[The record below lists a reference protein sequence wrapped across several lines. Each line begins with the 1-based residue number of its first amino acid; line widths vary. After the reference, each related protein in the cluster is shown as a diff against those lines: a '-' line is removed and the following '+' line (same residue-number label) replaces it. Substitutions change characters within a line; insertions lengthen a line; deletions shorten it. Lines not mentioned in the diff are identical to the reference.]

1 MSSLVCTKSENL
13 QTMETRDDI
22 MVFTHM
28 RGAVIPTSV
37 SKGFLRACTLRS
49 VAYSSTYSFKLI
61 SFIMK
66 QLIESLRIKN
76 LFAIFFTLLLL
87 LASCTQRNKFQD
99 SYVIE
104 VDGKKGLIDS
114 LGNVIVE
121 PRFVEITPIMRNG
134 YATVVI
140 DTIMMHRCDTTILSN
155 TYEVIKVKYGYVNG
169 SDKFLFQEPSFSE
182 IKVPAKSNKDH
193 LLLDFCENH
202 SFSNGLAVVENKTFL
217 CGYRNLKGDT
227 IIPCIYSDAK
237 IFSENRAVV
246 QKPFLWDTIK
256 NRVNPDSNKY
266 GFIDNNGKEVSKFN
280 FISLNTLRR
289 NRSIGVIGYTSYN
302 DDGYE
307 IEGALEKNADG
318 SITIDKSKR
327 RKIEGDGSP
336 ELGWSIYLVDENS
349 NIIKQLSM
357 LQSYSNFSDDDIVVA
372 IPNLLGDFF
381 CVGFDFIDKN
391 GNNLKPLAGL
401 SNEQLDS
408 LSQLDLVRAAL
419 PQKNNILD
427 ATRFTNG
434 FAAVKLGDEAWAFV
448 DRHLI
453 VYGKEGE
460 EVFQDA
466 GPFSNGIA
474 AVKKNSQWGYID
486 DKFDFVIPCQYDS
499 CCQAGRN
506 LSKVY
511 QSQDKVKIT
520 SYIDRNNKIVWQ
532 NTEYN
537 QISLNREDN
546 SKPKSDWGKW
556 NIVDYEQE
564 SATSYLWLIILI
576 IIVFIFSITFLVRKN
591 RKKRKALKNTPIP
604 CKQAEDSKGKVIPE
618 SASSQVRPT
627 SGTMKK
633 SNETVKPSVSPNH
646 SKAQL
651 LTETQKNTNL
661 ASSCSSAADK
671 SSQINSC
678 FSKPNNKGQI
688 LSVINDG
695 HQPGI
700 IPEQKIF
707 QTNYPVPNVKQ
718 KEGYYCFVLFPKTGT
733 TVFPYRRRRIEKRG
747 YTETGF
753 ETKLRAGLVEFINY
767 KVLGDVCILPVE
779 DAHPYE
785 PDIAIIEKEHHL
797 GIRIDIEIDE
807 PYTGYEQKA
816 IHFIGCGDEYRDAN
830 LCNLGWIVIRF
841 SEKQVYTE
849 AEKCIGY
856 IKHVLSLIDSSLSCS
871 NFVSPQEDKKWTST
885 EAVIM
890 AAKGY
895 REAYLHHQFNG
906 LEDADNAKLT
916 TSDIKQTKL
925 EKEAAKH
932 VQTVALPQNKIL
944 NIDDSATKYSLDN
957 RIRFEPKEHIY
968 VLDGILQLKAVS
980 DVIAH
985 FFRSFNILEQ
995 SKLYAYKN
1003 GMSQTE
1009 VIEIWDA
1016 KGVESRNVGTFLHEQ
1031 IENYLKGEKAL
1042 FDYSF
1047 EYNGEI
1053 VNYKKAIS
1061 IEKEFGYFLDFM
1073 RDSEVKPFRSEWR
1086 IFDEKNKIA
1095 GTIDLICRNGSLFD
1109 IYDWKRSTK
1118 ASPNETVWQHGIN
1131 GLEHIPDI
1139 SFYKYALQ
1147 QNLYKYILESNY
1159 GIKINKM
1166 YLIVLHYEYERY
1178 VKYEVPRMDKEI
1190 TIILNSLN

>member
-1 MSSLVCTKSENL
+1 
-13 QTMETRDDI
+13 
-22 MVFTHM
+22 
-28 RGAVIPTSV
+28 
-37 SKGFLRACTLRS
+37 
-49 VAYSSTYSFKLI
+49 
-61 SFIMK
+61 MK
-66 QLIESLRIKN
+66 QLIEFLHIKIN
-76 LFAIFFTLLLL
+76 FAIFFTLLLL
-87 LASCTQRNKFQD
+87 LVSCTQKNKYQD

-134 YATVVI
+134 YATVII
-140 DTIMMHRCDTTILSN
+140 DTIMTHRCDSTILSN

-182 IKVPAKSNKDH
+182 IKVPAESNKDY

-246 QKPFLWDTIK
+246 QKPYSWDSIK
-256 NRVNPDSNKY
+256 NRVNPGSNKY
-266 GFIDNNGKEVSKFN
+266 GFIDNNGKEISKFN
-280 FISLNTLRR
+280 FISLETIRR
-289 NRSIGVIGYTSYN
+289 NRSIGIIGYTSYN
-302 DDGYE
+302 DNGYE
-307 IEGALEKNADG
+307 IDGYIEKKADG
-318 SITIDKSKR
+318 SIAIDKSKR
-327 RKIEGDGSP
+327 RKFEGDGSP
-336 ELGWSIYLVDENS
+336 MFGFSTYLIDENG
-349 NIIKQLSM
+349 NILKQLDGNM
-357 LQSYSNFSDDDIVVA
+357 LQSYSNFSDDDIAVA
-372 IPNLLGDFF
+372 IPSLLGDFLG
-381 CVGFDFIDKN
+381 VGFGFIDKN
-391 GNNLKPLAGL
+391 GNELKPLAGL
-401 SNEQLDS
+401 SKVQLDS

-419 PQKNNILD
+419 SQDINILY

-434 FAAVKLGDEAWAFV
+434 FAAVKLGDEAWVFV
-448 DRHLI
+448 DKHLI

-474 AVKKNSQWGYID
+474 AVKKNGQWGYID

-520 SYIDRNNKIVWQ
+520 SYIDRTNKIVWQ

-537 QISLNREDN
+537 QISLNREGN

-576 IIVFIFSITFLVRKN
+576 IIVFIFLLLFIVGKN
-591 RKKRKALKNTPIP
+591 RKKRNALKNSPIP
-604 CKQAEDSKGKVIPE
+604 CKQAEDSKGKAIPE
-618 SASSQVRPT
+618 SASSQVKPT

-633 SNETVKPSVSPNH
+633 SNGTVKPLVSPNY
-646 SKAQL
+646 SRIQQS
-651 LTETQKNTNL
+651 TETQKNTNL
-661 ASSCSSAADK
+661 ASPRSSAADK
-671 SSQINSC
+671 SSQINSR
-678 FSKPNNKGQI
+678 SSEPNNKGQI

-700 IPEQKIF
+700 ILEQKIF

-753 ETKLRAGLVEFINY
+753 ETKLRAGLAEFINY

-807 PYTGYEQKA
+807 PYTGYEQKT

-849 AEKCIGY
+849 TEKCISY
-856 IKHVLSLIDSSLSCS
+856 VKHILSLIDNTLSHT
-871 NFVSPQEDKKWTST
+871 NFISPQADKRWTST

-895 REAYLHHQFNG
+895 REAYLNHQFNKP
-906 LEDADNAKLT
+906 EDADNAKLT

-944 NIDDSATKYSLDN
+944 NIDDSATKYSFDN

-968 VLDGILQLKAVS
+968 VLDGVLQLKAVS

-985 FFRSFNILEQ
+985 FFRFFNILEQ
-995 SKLYAYKN
+995 SKRYAYKN

-1031 IENYLKGEKAL
+1031 IENYLKGGKAL
-1042 FDYSF
+1042 SDYSF
-1047 EYNGEI
+1047 EYNGEF
-1053 VNYKKAIS
+1053 VNYKKTIS

-1073 RDSEVKPFRSEWR
+1073 RDSEVRPFRSEWR

-1095 GTIDLICRNGSLFD
+1095 GTIDLICRNGSQFD

-1166 YLIVLHYEYERY
+1166 YLIVLHHEYERY

-1190 TIILNSLN
+1190 TIILNSLNIAIMADEKNNAGGISGFRKNLNSYVLKS

>member
-1 MSSLVCTKSENL
+1 
-13 QTMETRDDI
+13 
-22 MVFTHM
+22 
-28 RGAVIPTSV
+28 
-37 SKGFLRACTLRS
+37 
-49 VAYSSTYSFKLI
+49 
-61 SFIMK
+61 MK
-66 QLIESLRIKN
+66 QTFESHRIKS

-87 LASCTQRNKFQD
+87 LASCTQRNKYQD
-99 SYVIE
+99 SYIIE

-114 LGNVIVE
+114 IGNVIVE
-121 PRFVEITPIMRNG
+121 PRFVEITPITKNG
-134 YATVVI
+134 YATAII
-140 DTIMMHRCDTTILSN
+140 DTLITNRCDSTILGIN
-155 TYEVIKVKYGYVNG
+155 TYDVIKVKYGYVNG
-169 SDKFLFQEPSFSE
+169 FGKFLFQEPSFSE
-182 IKVPAKSNKDH
+182 IKVPAESPNIDY
-193 LLLDFCENH
+193 LLQDFCVNH

-217 CGYRNLKGDT
+217 YGYRNLEGDT
-227 IIPCIYSDAK
+227 IIPCIYFDAK

-246 QKPFLWDTIK
+246 KKAFSYDTIK
-256 NRVNPDSNKY
+256 HRVNLDSYKC

-307 IEGALEKNADG
+307 IEGELEKNANG

-327 RKIEGDGSP
+327 RKIESDGSP
-336 ELGWSIYLVDENS
+336 ELGCSIYLVDENG
-349 NIIKQLSM
+349 NIIKRLDM
-357 LQSYSNFSDDDIVVA
+357 RQSYSNFSDEGIAVA
-372 IPNLLGDFF
+372 IPNRLGVFWGTGY
-381 CVGFDFIDKN
+381 GFINKN
-391 GNNLKPLAGL
+391 GNYLKPLAEL
-401 SNEQLDS
+401 SKTQLDS
-408 LSQLDLVRAAL
+408 LFQLDLVRGAL
-419 PQKNNILD
+419 PQDINILD

-434 FAAVKLGDEAWAFV
+434 FAAVKLGDEAWVFV
-448 DRHLI
+448 DKHLI

-474 AVKKNSQWGYID
+474 AVKRNGQWGYIN

-564 SATSYLWLIILI
+564 SATSYSWLIILI
-576 IIVFIFSITFLVRKN
+576 VIVFIFLLLFIVGKN
-591 RKKRKALKNTPIP
+591 SKKRKALKNSPIP
-604 CKQAEDSKGKVIPE
+604 CKQAEDSKRKAIPE

-627 SGTMKK
+627 SDTMKK
-633 SNETVKPSVSPNH
+633 SNGTVKPSVSPNY
-646 SKAQL
+646 SRAKQPI
-651 LTETQKNTNL
+651 ETQKNTNL
-661 ASSCSSAADK
+661 ASPRSSAADK
-671 SSQINSC
+671 SSQINSRL
-678 FSKPNNKGQI
+678 SKPNNKSQI
-688 LSVINDG
+688 VSVINDG
-695 HQPGI
+695 YQPGI

-753 ETKLRAGLVEFINY
+753 ETKLRASLAEFINY

-849 AEKCIGY
+849 TEKCIGY
-856 IKHVLSLIDSSLSCS
+856 VKHILSLIDNTLSHT
-871 NFVSPQEDKKWTST
+871 NFISPQADKRWTST

-895 REAYLHHQFNG
+895 REAYLHHQFNRP
-906 LEDADNAKLT
+906 EDTDNAKLT

-968 VLDGILQLKAVS
+968 VLDGVLQLKAVS

-995 SKLYAYKN
+995 SKRYAYKN

-1042 FDYSF
+1042 SDYSF

-1053 VNYKKAIS
+1053 VNYKKTIS

-1073 RDSEVKPFRSEWR
+1073 RDSEVRPFRSEWR

-1095 GTIDLICRNGSLFD
+1095 GTIDLICRNGSQFD

-1166 YLIVLHYEYERY
+1166 YLIVLHHEYERY

-1190 TIILNSLN
+1190 TIILNSLNY

>member
-1 MSSLVCTKSENL
+1 
-13 QTMETRDDI
+13 
-22 MVFTHM
+22 
-28 RGAVIPTSV
+28 
-37 SKGFLRACTLRS
+37 
-49 VAYSSTYSFKLI
+49 
-61 SFIMK
+61 MK
-66 QLIESLRIKN
+66 QTFESHRIKS
-76 LFAIFFTLLLL
+76 LFAICFTLLLL
-87 LASCTQRNKFQD
+87 LASCTQRNKYQD
-99 SYVIE
+99 SYIIE

-114 LGNVIVE
+114 IGNVIVE
-121 PRFVEITPIMRNG
+121 PRFVEITPITKNG
-134 YATVVI
+134 YATAII
-140 DTIMMHRCDTTILSN
+140 DTLITNRCDSTILGIN
-155 TYEVIKVKYGYVNG
+155 TYDVIKVKYGYVNG
-169 SDKFLFQEPSFSE
+169 FGKFLFQEPSFSE
-182 IKVPAKSNKDH
+182 IKVPAESPNIDY
-193 LLLDFCENH
+193 LLQDFCVNH

-217 CGYRNLKGDT
+217 YGYRNLEGDT

-246 QKPFLWDTIK
+246 KKAFSYDTIK
-256 NRVNPDSNKY
+256 HRVNLDSYKC
-266 GFIDNNGKEVSKFN
+266 GFIDNKGKEVSKFN

-307 IEGALEKNADG
+307 IEGELEKNANG

-327 RKIEGDGSP
+327 RKIESDGSP
-336 ELGWSIYLVDENS
+336 ELGCSIYLVDENG
-349 NIIKQLSM
+349 NIIKRLDM
-357 LQSYSNFSDDDIVVA
+357 RQSYSNFSDEGIAVA
-372 IPNLLGDFF
+372 IPNRLGVFWGTGY
-381 CVGFDFIDKN
+381 GFINKN
-391 GNNLKPLAGL
+391 GNYLKPLAEL
-401 SNEQLDS
+401 SKTQLDS
-408 LSQLDLVRAAL
+408 LFQLDLVRGAL
-419 PQKNNILD
+419 PQNINILD

-434 FAAVKLGDEAWAFV
+434 FAAVKLGDEAWVFV
-448 DRHLI
+448 DKHLI

-474 AVKKNSQWGYID
+474 AVKRNGQWGYIN

-511 QSQDKVKIT
+511 QSQYKVKIT

-576 IIVFIFSITFLVRKN
+576 IIAFIFFVVFLIRKN
-591 RKKRKALKNTPIP
+591 NKKRRAQKIVSFHI
-604 CKQAEDSKGKVIPE
+604 KQTEDSKGNTTSE
-618 SASSQVRPT
+618 SAYSQAKPT
-627 SGTMKK
+627 SGILRK
-633 SNETVKPSVSPNH
+633 SNKTVKPSVSSNYSCPQQ
-646 SKAQL
+646 A
-651 LTETQKNTNL
+651 TETQKNTN
-661 ASSCSSAADK
+661 SVSPRSSAADK
-671 SSQINSC
+671 ASQINSL
-678 FSKPNNKGQI
+678 SPKPNNKNQVI
-688 LSVINDG
+688 SVINDG
-695 HQPGI
+695 HQHGI
-700 IPEQKIF
+700 IPEQKIL
-707 QTNYPVPNVKQ
+707 QTNYPVPNIKQ
-718 KEGYYCFVLFPKTGT
+718 KEGFYCFALFPKTGT
-733 TVFPYRRRRIEKRG
+733 TIFPYRRRRIEKRG

-753 ETKLRAGLVEFINY
+753 ETRLRAGLDDFMNY

-785 PDIAIIEKEHHL
+785 PDIAIIEKENQL

-849 AEKCIGY
+849 ADKCIGY
-856 IKHVLSLIDSSLSCS
+856 IKYILSIIDSSLSCS
-871 NFVSPQEDKKWTST
+871 NFVSPQADKKWTST

-895 REAYLHHQFNG
+895 RETYLHHQFNK
-906 LEDADNAKLT
+906 LENADNAKLA

-925 EKEAAKH
+925 EKEVAKY

-944 NIDDSATKYSLDN
+944 NIDDSTTKYSLDN
-957 RIRFEPKEHIY
+957 RLRFEPKEHIY

-985 FFRSFNILEQ
+985 FFRPFNILEQ
-995 SKLYAYKN
+995 SERYAYKN

-1009 VIEIWDA
+1009 VIEMWDA
-1016 KGVESRNVGTFLHEQ
+1016 KGVESRDVGTFLHEQ
-1031 IENYLKGEKAL
+1031 IENYLKGKRAL
-1042 FDYSF
+1042 SDYSF

-1053 VNYKKAIS
+1053 VNYKKTIS
-1061 IEKEFGYFLDFM
+1061 IEKEFSYFLDFM
-1073 RDSEVKPFRSEWR
+1073 RDSAIKPFRSEWR

-1095 GTIDLICRNGSLFD
+1095 GTIDLICRNGYLFD

-1118 ASPNETVWQHGIN
+1118 ASPNEAVWQHGIN
-1131 GLEHIPDI
+1131 GLEHVPDI

-1147 QNLYKYILESNY
+1147 QNLYKYILENNY

-1166 YLIVLHYEYERY
+1166 YLIVLHPEYGRY
-1178 VKYEVPRMDKEI
+1178 VKHEVPRMDKEI
-1190 TIILNSLN
+1190 AIILKSL

>member
-1 MSSLVCTKSENL
+1 
-13 QTMETRDDI
+13 
-22 MVFTHM
+22 
-28 RGAVIPTSV
+28 
-37 SKGFLRACTLRS
+37 
-49 VAYSSTYSFKLI
+49 
-61 SFIMK
+61 MK
-66 QLIESLRIKN
+66 QLIETLQRRSL
-76 LFAIFFTLLLL
+76 FTIFFILLLL
-87 LASCTQRNKFQD
+87 LVSCTQKNKYQD

-104 VDGKKGLIDS
+104 VDGNKGLIDS

-134 YATVVI
+134 YATVII
-140 DTIMMHRCDTTILSN
+140 DTIMTHRCDSTILGVN
-155 TYEVIKVKYGYVNG
+155 AYDVIKIKYGYVNG

-182 IKVPAKSNKDH
+182 IKVPAESNIDN
-193 LLLDFCENH
+193 LLLDFCKNH

-227 IIPCIYSDAK
+227 IIPCVYSDAK

-246 QKPFLWDTIK
+246 QRPFSWDTIK
-256 NRVNPDSNKY
+256 HRVTPGSNKY
-266 GFIDNNGKEVSKFN
+266 GFIDNNGKEISKFN

-307 IEGALEKNADG
+307 IEGELEKNEDG
-318 SITIDKSKR
+318 SITIDKSK
-327 RKIEGDGSP
+327 KIKVEGDGSP
-336 ELGWSIYLVDENS
+336 EFGWSIYLVDENG

-357 LQSYSNFSDDDIVVA
+357 AQSYSNFSDDDIAVA
-372 IPNLLGDFF
+372 IPALLGDFF
-381 CVGFDFIDKN
+381 GIGFDFIDKN
-391 GNNLKPLAGL
+391 GNKLKPLAGL
-401 SNEQLDS
+401 SNAQLDS
-408 LSQLDLVRAAL
+408 LSQFDLVRAAL
-419 PQKNNILD
+419 PQDINILD

-434 FAAVKLGDEAWAFV
+434 FAAVKLGDEAWVFV
-448 DRHLI
+448 DKHLI
-453 VYGKEGE
+453 VYGKEDE

-564 SATSYLWLIILI
+564 SATSYSWLIILI
-576 IIVFIFSITFLVRKN
+576 IIVFIFLLLFIVGKN
-591 RKKRKALKNTPIP
+591 SKKRNVLKNSPIP

-618 SASSQVRPT
+618 SASSQVKPT

-633 SNETVKPSVSPNH
+633 SNGTVKPLVSPNY
-646 SKAQL
+646 SRTQQL
-651 LTETQKNTNL
+651 AETQENTNL
-661 ASSCSSAADK
+661 ASPRSSTADK
-671 SSQINSC
+671 FSQINSRL
-678 FSKPNNKGQI
+678 SKPNNKSQI
-688 LSVINDG
+688 VSVINDG
-695 HQPGI
+695 YQPGI

-718 KEGYYCFVLFPKTGT
+718 KEGYYCFILFPKTGT

-753 ETKLRAGLVEFINY
+753 ETKLRAGLAEFINY

-779 DAHPYE
+779 DTHPYE

-849 AEKCIGY
+849 TEKCIGY
-856 IKHVLSLIDSSLSCS
+856 VKHILSLINNTLSHT
-871 NFVSPQEDKKWTST
+871 NFISPQADKRWTST

-895 REAYLHHQFNG
+895 REAYLHHQFNKP
-906 LEDADNAKLT
+906 EDADNARLT

-957 RIRFEPKEHIY
+957 RLRFEPKEHIY
-968 VLDGILQLKAVS
+968 VLDGVLQLKAVS
-980 DVIAH
+980 DVVAH
-985 FFRSFNILEQ
+985 FFRPFNILEQ
-995 SKLYAYKN
+995 SERYAYKN

-1009 VIEIWDA
+1009 VIEMWDA
-1016 KGVESRNVGTFLHEQ
+1016 KGVESRDVGTFLHEQ
-1031 IENYLKGEKAL
+1031 IENYLKGKRML
-1042 FDYSF
+1042 SDYPF
-1047 EYNGEI
+1047 EYNGEV
-1053 VNYKKAIS
+1053 VNYKKTVS
-1061 IEKEFGYFLDFM
+1061 IEKEFSYFLDFM

-1095 GTIDLICRNGSLFD
+1095 GTIDLICRNGSQFD

-1118 ASPNETVWQHGIN
+1118 ASPNATVWQHGTN
-1131 GLEHIPDI
+1131 GLEHVPDI

-1166 YLIVLHYEYERY
+1166 YLIVLHHEYERY

-1190 TIILNSLN
+1190 TIILNSLNY

>member
-1 MSSLVCTKSENL
+1 
-13 QTMETRDDI
+13 
-22 MVFTHM
+22 
-28 RGAVIPTSV
+28 
-37 SKGFLRACTLRS
+37 
-49 VAYSSTYSFKLI
+49 
-61 SFIMK
+61 MK
-66 QLIESLRIKN
+66 QTFESLRIKS

-87 LASCTQRNKFQD
+87 LASCTQRNKYQD
-99 SYVIE
+99 SYIIE

-114 LGNVIVE
+114 IGNVIVE
-121 PRFVEITPIMRNG
+121 PRFVEITPITKNG
-134 YATVVI
+134 YATAII
-140 DTIMMHRCDTTILSN
+140 DTLMANRCDSTILGIN
-155 TYEVIKVKYGYVNG
+155 TYDVIKVKYGYVNG
-169 SDKFLFQEPSFSE
+169 FGKFLFQEPSFSE
-182 IKVPAKSNKDH
+182 IKVPAESPNIDY
-193 LLLDFCENH
+193 LLQDFCVNH

-217 CGYRNLKGDT
+217 YGYRNLEGDT

-237 IFSENRAVV
+237 IFSGNRAVV
-246 QKPFLWDTIK
+246 KKAFSYDTIK
-256 NRVNPDSNKY
+256 HRVNPDSYKC
-266 GFIDNNGKEVSKFN
+266 GFIDNKGKEVSKFN

-307 IEGALEKNADG
+307 IEGELEKNADG

-327 RKIEGDGSP
+327 RKIESDGSP
-336 ELGWSIYLVDENS
+336 ELGWSIYLVDENG
-349 NIIKQLSM
+349 NIIKQLSV
-357 LQSYSNFSDDDIVVA
+357 LHSYSNFSDNDIAVA
-372 IPNLLGDFF
+372 IPALLGDFF
-381 CVGFDFIDKN
+381 GAEFDFIDKN
-391 GNNLKPLAGL
+391 GNNLKPLVGL
-401 SNEQLDS
+401 SKTQLDS
-408 LSQLDLVRAAL
+408 LFQLDLVRAAL
-419 PQKNNILD
+419 PQDINILE

-434 FAAVKLGDEAWAFV
+434 FAAVKLGDEAWVFV
-448 DRHLI
+448 DKHLI
-453 VYGKEGE
+453 VYSKEGE

-474 AVKKNSQWGYID
+474 AVKRNGQWGYIN

-576 IIVFIFSITFLVRKN
+576 IIAFIFLLFFLFRKN
-591 RKKRKALKNTPIP
+591 NKKRRAQKNSLIP
-604 CKQAEDSKGKVIPE
+604 YKQTEDSKGNTTSE
-618 SASSQVRPT
+618 SAYSLAKPT
-627 SGTMKK
+627 SGILRK
-633 SNETVKPSVSPNH
+633 SNETVKPSDSSNYFNLQQ
-646 SKAQL
+646 A
-651 LTETQKNTNL
+651 TETQKNTN
-661 ASSCSSAADK
+661 SVSPRSSAADK
-671 SSQINSC
+671 ASQINSL
-678 FSKPNNKGQI
+678 SPKPNNKNQVI
-688 LSVINDG
+688 SVINDG
-695 HQPGI
+695 HQHGI
-700 IPEQKIF
+700 IPEQKIL
-707 QTNYPVPNVKQ
+707 QTNYPVPNIKQ
-718 KEGYYCFVLFPKTGT
+718 KEGFYCFALFPKTGT
-733 TVFPYRRRRIEKRG
+733 TIFPYRRRRSEKRG

-753 ETKLRAGLVEFINY
+753 ETRLRAGLDDFMNY

-785 PDIAIIEKEHHL
+785 PDIAIIEKENQL

-849 AEKCIGY
+849 ADKCIGY
-856 IKHVLSLIDSSLSCS
+856 IKYILSIIDSSLSCS
-871 NFVSPQEDKKWTST
+871 NFVSPQADKKWTST

-890 AAKGY
+890 AAKRY
-895 REAYLHHQFNG
+895 RETYLHHQFNKP
-906 LEDADNAKLT
+906 EDADNAKLA

-925 EKEAAKH
+925 EKEVAKY

-944 NIDDSATKYSLDN
+944 NIDDSTTKYSLDN
-957 RIRFEPKEHIY
+957 RLRFEPKEHIY

-985 FFRSFNILEQ
+985 FFRPFNILEQ
-995 SKLYAYKN
+995 SERYAYKN

-1009 VIEIWDA
+1009 VIEMWDA
-1016 KGVESRNVGTFLHEQ
+1016 KGVESRDVGTFLHEQ
-1031 IENYLKGEKAL
+1031 IENYLKGKRVL
-1042 FDYSF
+1042 SDYSF

-1053 VNYKKAIS
+1053 INYKETIS
-1061 IEKEFGYFLDFM
+1061 IGKEFSYFLDFM
-1073 RDSEVKPFRSEWR
+1073 RDSAIKPFRSEWR
-1086 IFDEKNKIA
+1086 IFDEKIKIA
-1095 GTIDLICRNGSLFD
+1095 GTIDLICRNGYQFD

-1118 ASPNETVWQHGIN
+1118 ASPNAAVWQHGIN
-1131 GLEHIPDI
+1131 GLEHVPNI

-1147 QNLYKYILESNY
+1147 QNLYKYILENNY
-1159 GIKINKM
+1159 CIKINKM
-1166 YLIVLHYEYERY
+1166 YLIVLHPEYGRY
-1178 VKYEVPRMDKEI
+1178 VKHEVPRMDKEI
-1190 TIILNSLN
+1190 AIMADEKTVSVEY

>member
-1 MSSLVCTKSENL
+1 
-13 QTMETRDDI
+13 
-22 MVFTHM
+22 
-28 RGAVIPTSV
+28 
-37 SKGFLRACTLRS
+37 
-49 VAYSSTYSFKLI
+49 
-61 SFIMK
+61 MK
-66 QLIESLRIKN
+66 QLIETLHRKD
-76 LFAIFFTLLLL
+76 LFVIFFTLLLL
-87 LASCTQRNKFQD
+87 LASCTQRNKYQD

-104 VDGKKGLIDS
+104 VGGKKGLIDS
-114 LGNVIVE
+114 IGNVIVE
-121 PRFVEITPIMRNG
+121 PRFVEITPITKNG
-134 YATVVI
+134 YATAII
-140 DTIMMHRCDTTILSN
+140 DTLITHRCDSTIFGVN
-155 TYEVIKVKYGYVNG
+155 TYDVIKVKYGYING
-169 SDKFLFQEPSFSE
+169 FDKFLFQEPSFSE
-182 IKVPAKSNKDH
+182 IKVPAESNIDN
-193 LLLDFCENH
+193 LLQDFCMNH
-202 SFSNGLAVVENKTFL
+202 SFSDGLAVVENKTFL
-217 CGYRNLKGDT
+217 YGYRNLKGDT
-227 IIPCIYSDAK
+227 IIPCVYSDAK

-246 QKPFLWDTIK
+246 QKPFSLDTIK
-256 NRVNPDSNKY
+256 YRVNSGSNRY
-266 GFIDNNGKEVSKFN
+266 GFIDKNGKEVSKFN
-280 FISLNTLRR
+280 FIYLNTLRR
-289 NRSIGVIGYTSYN
+289 NRSMGIIGYRAN
-302 DDGYE
+302 IDGEYE
-307 IEGALEKNADG
+307 IDGDFEKNVNG
-318 SITIDKSKR
+318 SITINNPKM
-327 RKIEGDGSP
+327 RKIESDGSP
-336 ELGWSIYLVDENS
+336 VIGWSIYLVDENG

-357 LQSYSNFSDDDIVVA
+357 LQSYSNFSDDDIAVA
-372 IPNLLGDFF
+372 IPNHSSEIFGI
-381 CVGFDFIDKN
+381 GYGFIDKN

-401 SNEQLDS
+401 SEAQIDS
-408 LSQLDLVRAAL
+408 LSQLDLVRAVL
-419 PQKNNILD
+419 PQDIKILD
-427 ATRFTNG
+427 VTRFTNG
-434 FAAVKLGDEAWAFV
+434 FAAVKLGDESWVFV
-448 DRHLI
+448 DKHLI

-474 AVKKNSQWGYID
+474 AVKRSGQWGYID
-486 DKFDFVIPCQYDS
+486 DNFDFVISCQYDS

-506 LSKVY
+506 LSKIY
-511 QSQDKVKIT
+511 QSKDDIKIT
-520 SYIDRNNKIVWQ
+520 SYIDRSNKIVWQ

-537 QISLNREDN
+537 QISINREDN

-556 NIVDYEQE
+556 DIVDYEQE

-576 IIVFIFSITFLVRKN
+576 IIVFIFLLLFLYRRN
-591 RKKRKALKNTPIP
+591 SKKRKALKNSPISY
-604 CKQAEDSKGKVIPE
+604 KQIGDSKGKAIPE
-618 SASSQVRPT
+618 SASSQVKPT

-633 SNETVKPSVSPNH
+633 SNGTVKPLVSPNY
-646 SKAQL
+646 SRTQQL
-651 LTETQKNTNL
+651 AETQENTNL
-661 ASSCSSAADK
+661 ASPRSSTADK
-671 SSQINSC
+671 FSQINSRL
-678 FSKPNNKGQI
+678 SNPNNKSQI
-688 LSVINDG
+688 VSVINDG
-695 HQPGI
+695 YQPGI

-753 ETKLRAGLVEFINY
+753 ETKLRASLAEFINY

-849 AEKCIGY
+849 TEKCIGY
-856 IKHVLSLIDSSLSCS
+856 VKHILSLIDNTLSHT
-871 NFVSPQEDKKWTST
+871 NFISPQADKRWTST

-895 REAYLHHQFNG
+895 REAYLHHQFNKP
-906 LEDADNAKLT
+906 EDADNARLT

-957 RIRFEPKEHIY
+957 RLRFEPKEHIY
-968 VLDGILQLKAVS
+968 VLDGVLQLKAVS
-980 DVIAH
+980 DVVAH
-985 FFRSFNILEQ
+985 FFRPFNILEQ
-995 SKLYAYKN
+995 SERYAYKN

-1009 VIEIWDA
+1009 VIEMWDA
-1016 KGVESRNVGTFLHEQ
+1016 KGVESRDVGTFLHEQ
-1031 IENYLKGEKAL
+1031 IENYLKGKRML
-1042 FDYSF
+1042 SDYPF
-1047 EYNGEI
+1047 EYNGEV
-1053 VNYKKAIS
+1053 VNYKKTVS
-1061 IEKEFGYFLDFM
+1061 IEKEFSYFLDFM

-1095 GTIDLICRNGSLFD
+1095 GTIDLICRNGSQFD

-1118 ASPNETVWQHGIN
+1118 TSPNETVWRHGMN

-1147 QNLYKYILESNY
+1147 QNLYKYILENNY
-1159 GIKINKM
+1159 GVNVKKM
-1166 YLIVLHYEYERY
+1166 YLVILHPEYDRY
-1178 VKYEVPRMDKEI
+1178 IKYEVPQMDKEI
-1190 TIILNSLN
+1190 SIILNSL

>member
-1 MSSLVCTKSENL
+1 M
-13 QTMETRDDI
+13 
-22 MVFTHM
+22 
-28 RGAVIPTSV
+28 
-37 SKGFLRACTLRS
+37 
-49 VAYSSTYSFKLI
+49 
-61 SFIMK
+61 
-66 QLIESLRIKN
+66 
-76 LFAIFFTLLLL
+76 
-87 LASCTQRNKFQD
+87 
-99 SYVIE
+99 
-104 VDGKKGLIDS
+104 
-114 LGNVIVE
+114 
-121 PRFVEITPIMRNG
+121 
-134 YATVVI
+134 
-140 DTIMMHRCDTTILSN
+140 
-155 TYEVIKVKYGYVNG
+155 
-169 SDKFLFQEPSFSE
+169 FQEPSFSE
-182 IKVPAKSNKDH
+182 IKVPVWSNKED

-246 QKPFLWDTIK
+246 QKPFSWDTIK
-256 NRVNPDSNKY
+256 NRANPGSNKY

-280 FISLNTLRR
+280 YISLNTLRR

-307 IEGALEKNADG
+307 IEGVLEKNEDG
-318 SITIDKSKR
+318 SITIDKSK
-327 RKIEGDGSP
+327 KIKVEGDGSP
-336 ELGWSIYLVDENS
+336 GFGWSIYLVDENS

-357 LQSYSNFSDDDIVVA
+357 LQSYSNFSDDDIAVA
-372 IPNLLGDFF
+372 IPALLGDFF
-381 CVGFDFIDKN
+381 GIGFDFIDKN

-401 SNEQLDS
+401 SNAQLDS

-419 PQKNNILD
+419 PQDINILD

-434 FAAVKLGDEAWAFV
+434 FAAVKLGDEVWVFV
-448 DRHLI
+448 DKHLI

-474 AVKKNSQWGYID
+474 AVKKNGQWGYID

-546 SKPKSDWGKW
+546 SKLKSDWGKW

-576 IIVFIFSITFLVRKN
+576 IIAFLLLLLFLYRKYSKKDKAPKN
-591 RKKRKALKNTPIP
+591 RPIP
-604 CKQAEDSKGKVIPE
+604 CKQTEDSKGNTI
-618 SASSQVRPT
+618 SGSTSFQARPT
-627 SGTMKK
+627 SDILKK
-633 SNETVKPSVSPNH
+633 NIEAAKSSVSPNF
-646 SKAQL
+646 SRAQQ

-661 ASSCSSAADK
+661 ASSRSSAADK
-671 SSQINSC
+671 SSQINSRL
-678 FSKPNNKGQI
+678 SNPINKDQI
-688 LSVINDG
+688 VSVINNG
-695 HQPGI
+695 LQHGI

-718 KEGYYCFVLFPKTGT
+718 KDGYYCFALFPKTGT
-733 TVFPYRRRRIEKRG
+733 TEFPYRRRRIEKRG
-747 YTETGF
+747 YTEAGF
-753 ETKLRAGLVEFINY
+753 ERKLRAALDDFMNY
-767 KVLGDVCILPVE
+767 RVLGDVCILPVE

-849 AEKCIGY
+849 VDKCIGY
-856 IKHVLSLIDSSLSCS
+856 IKHILSIIDNELPHS
-871 NFVSPQEDKKWTST
+871 NFVLPQADKRWTST

-890 AAKGY
+890 AARGY
-895 REAYLHHQFNG
+895 RESYLHHQFDKS
-906 LEDADNAKLT
+906 EDADIANLT
-916 TSDIKQTKL
+916 TSDIKQTEL
-925 EKEAAKH
+925 EKEAAKQVH
-932 VQTVALPQNKIL
+932 TVALPQKKIL
-944 NIDDSATKYSLDN
+944 NIDNSATEYSLDN
-957 RIRFEPKEHIY
+957 RLGFEPKEHIY
-968 VLDGILQLKAVS
+968 VLDGVIRLKAVS
-980 DVIAH
+980 DIIAH
-985 FFRSFNILEQ
+985 FFRPFNILEQ
-995 SKLYAYKN
+995 SERYAYKY
-1003 GMSQTE
+1003 GMSQPE
-1009 VIEIWDA
+1009 VIEMWDA
-1016 KGVESRNVGTFLHEQ
+1016 KGVESRDVGTFLHEQ
-1031 IENYLKGEKAL
+1031 IENYLKGEKVTL
-1042 FDYSF
+1042 DYRF
-1047 EYNGEI
+1047 EYDGEI
-1053 VNYKKAIS
+1053 VNYKKTVS
-1061 IEKEFGYFLDFM
+1061 IEKEFDYFLDFM
-1073 RDSEVKPFRSEWR
+1073 RDSGVKPFRSEWR

-1095 GTIDLICRNGSLFD
+1095 GTIDMICRNGSQFD

-1118 ASPNETVWQHGIN
+1118 ASPSAAVWQHGTN

-1159 GIKINKM
+1159 GVKINKM
-1166 YLIVLHYEYERY
+1166 HLVVLHSEYGRY
-1178 VKYEVPRMDKEI
+1178 VKYEVPRMDKEVS
-1190 TIILNSLN
+1190 IILNSL

>member
-1 MSSLVCTKSENL
+1 
-13 QTMETRDDI
+13 
-22 MVFTHM
+22 M

-66 QLIESLRIKN
+66 QLIESLCIKN

-134 YATVVI
+134 YATVII
-140 DTIMMHRCDTTILSN
+140 DTIMTHRCDSTILGN
-155 TYEVIKVKYGYVNG
+155 TYYEVIKVKYGYVNG

-182 IKVPAKSNKDH
+182 IKVPAESNIDY

-237 IFSENRAVV
+237 IFAENRAVV
-246 QKPFLWDTIK
+246 QKPFSWDSIK
-256 NRVNPDSNKY
+256 NRVNPGSNKY

-307 IEGALEKNADG
+307 IEGDLEKNADG

-336 ELGWSIYLVDENS
+336 EFGWSIYLVDENS

-357 LQSYSNFSDDDIVVA
+357 LQSYSNFSDDDIAVA
-372 IPNLLGDFF
+372 IPALLGNFLGI
-381 CVGFDFIDKN
+381 GFDFIDKN

-401 SNEQLDS
+401 SNAQLDS

-419 PQKNNILD
+419 PQDINILD

-434 FAAVKLGDEAWAFV
+434 FAAVKLGDEAWVFV
-448 DRHLI
+448 DKHLI

-556 NIVDYEQE
+556 NIVDYKQE
-564 SATSYLWLIILI
+564 SATSYSWLIILI
-576 IIVFIFSITFLVRKN
+576 VIVFIFLLLFIVGKN
-591 RKKRKALKNTPIP
+591 NKKRKALKNSPIP
-604 CKQAEDSKGKVIPE
+604 CKQAEDSKGKAIPE

-627 SGTMKK
+627 SSTIKK
-633 SNETVKPSVSPNH
+633 SNGTVKPSVSPNY
-646 SKAQL
+646 SRAQQH
-651 LTETQKNTNL
+651 TETQENTNL
-661 ASSCSSAADK
+661 ASPRSSAANK
-671 SSQINSC
+671 SSQINSRL
-678 FSKPNNKGQI
+678 SKPNNKGQI
-688 LSVINDG
+688 VSVINNG
-695 HQPGI
+695 CQPGI

-733 TVFPYRRRRIEKRG
+733 TVFPYRSRRIEKRG

-753 ETKLRAGLVEFINY
+753 ETKLRAGLAEFINY

-856 IKHVLSLIDSSLSCS
+856 IKHVLSLIDNSLSCS
-871 NFVSPQEDKKWTST
+871 NFVSPQADKKWTST

-895 REAYLHHQFNG
+895 REAYLHHQFNRP
-906 LEDADNAKLT
+906 EDTDNAKLT

-968 VLDGILQLKAVS
+968 VLDGVLQLKAVS

-995 SKLYAYKN
+995 SKRYAYKN

-1042 FDYSF
+1042 SDYSF

-1053 VNYKKAIS
+1053 VNYKKTIS

-1073 RDSEVKPFRSEWR
+1073 RDSEVRPFRSEWR

-1095 GTIDLICRNGSLFD
+1095 GTIDLICRNGSQFD

-1166 YLIVLHYEYERY
+1166 YLIVLHHEYERY

-1190 TIILNSLN
+1190 TIILNSLNY

>member
-1 MSSLVCTKSENL
+1 
-13 QTMETRDDI
+13 
-22 MVFTHM
+22 
-28 RGAVIPTSV
+28 
-37 SKGFLRACTLRS
+37 
-49 VAYSSTYSFKLI
+49 
-61 SFIMK
+61 MK
-66 QLIESLRIKN
+66 QTFESHRIKS

-87 LASCTQRNKFQD
+87 LASCTQRNKYQD
-99 SYVIE
+99 SYIIE

-114 LGNVIVE
+114 IGNVIVE
-121 PRFVEITPIMRNG
+121 PRFVEITPITKNG
-134 YATVVI
+134 YATAII
-140 DTIMMHRCDTTILSN
+140 DTLITNRCDSTILGIN
-155 TYEVIKVKYGYVNG
+155 TYDVIKVKYGYVNG
-169 SDKFLFQEPSFSE
+169 FGKFLFQEPSFSE
-182 IKVPAKSNKDH
+182 IKVPAESPNIDY
-193 LLLDFCENH
+193 LLQDFCVNH

-217 CGYRNLKGDT
+217 YGYRNLEGDT
-227 IIPCIYSDAK
+227 IIPCIYFDAK
-237 IFSENRAVV
+237 IFTENRAVV
-246 QKPFLWDTIK
+246 KKAFSYDTIK
-256 NRVNPDSNKY
+256 HRVNFDSYKC

-289 NRSIGVIGYTSYN
+289 NRSIGVIGYTSYI

-307 IEGALEKNADG
+307 IEGELEKNANG

-327 RKIEGDGSP
+327 RKIESDGP
-336 ELGWSIYLVDENS
+336 LELRYSIYLVDENG
-349 NIIKQLSM
+349 NIIKQLDM
-357 LQSYSNFSDDDIVVA
+357 RQSYSNFSDEGIAVA
-372 IPNLLGDFF
+372 IPNHLGVF
-381 CVGFDFIDKN
+381 GGTGYDFINKN
-391 GNNLKPLAGL
+391 GNYLKPLAEL
-401 SNEQLDS
+401 SKTQIDS
-408 LSQLDLVRAAL
+408 LFQLDLVRGAL
-419 PQKNNILD
+419 PQDINILD

-434 FAAVKLGDEAWAFV
+434 FAAVKLGDEAWVFV
-448 DRHLI
+448 DKHLI

-474 AVKKNSQWGYID
+474 AVKRNGQWGYIN

-506 LSKVY
+506 LSKVC
-511 QSQDKVKIT
+511 QSQDKVKII

-537 QISLNREDN
+537 QIPLNREDN

-564 SATSYLWLIILI
+564 SATSYSWLIILI
-576 IIVFIFSITFLVRKN
+576 VIVFIFLLLFIVGKN
-591 RKKRKALKNTPIP
+591 SKKRKALKNNPIP
-604 CKQAEDSKGKVIPE
+604 CKQAEDSKRKAIPE
-618 SASSQVRPT
+618 SASSQVRPA
-627 SGTMKK
+627 SDTMKK
-633 SNETVKPSVSPNH
+633 SNESVKPSVSPNY
-646 SKAQL
+646 SRVQQPI
-651 LTETQKNTNL
+651 ETQKNTNW
-661 ASSCSSAADK
+661 ASPRSSAADK
-671 SSQINSC
+671 SSQINSRL
-678 FSKPNNKGQI
+678 SKPNNKGQI
-688 LSVINDG
+688 VSVINDG
-695 HQPGI
+695 YQPGI

-707 QTNYPVPNVKQ
+707 QTNYLVPNVKQ

-753 ETKLRAGLVEFINY
+753 ETKLRAGLAEFINY

-856 IKHVLSLIDSSLSCS
+856 IKHVLSLIDNSLSYS
-871 NFVSPQEDKKWTST
+871 NFVSPQADKKWTST

-895 REAYLHHQFNG
+895 REAYLHHQFNRP
-906 LEDADNAKLT
+906 EDADNANLT

-925 EKEAAKH
+925 EKEASKH

-968 VLDGILQLKAVS
+968 VLDGVLQLKAVS

-995 SKLYAYKN
+995 SKRYAYKN
-1003 GMSQTE
+1003 GISQTE

-1042 FDYSF
+1042 SDYAF

-1053 VNYKKAIS
+1053 VNCKKTIS

-1073 RDSEVKPFRSEWR
+1073 RNSKVRPFRSEWR

-1095 GTIDLICRNGSLFD
+1095 GTIDLICRNGSQFD
-1109 IYDWKRSTK
+1109 IYDWKRSIK

-1159 GIKINKM
+1159 GTKINKM
-1166 YLIVLHYEYERY
+1166 YLIVLHHEYERY

-1190 TIILNSLN
+1190 TIILDSLKY

>member
-1 MSSLVCTKSENL
+1 
-13 QTMETRDDI
+13 
-22 MVFTHM
+22 
-28 RGAVIPTSV
+28 
-37 SKGFLRACTLRS
+37 
-49 VAYSSTYSFKLI
+49 
-61 SFIMK
+61 MK
-66 QLIESLRIKN
+66 QTFESHRIKS

-87 LASCTQRNKFQD
+87 LASCTQRNKYQD
-99 SYVIE
+99 SYIIE

-114 LGNVIVE
+114 IGNVIVE

-134 YATVVI
+134 YATVII
-140 DTIMMHRCDTTILSN
+140 DTIMSQKSDSTMFGVNVYD
-155 TYEVIKVKYGYVNG
+155 VIKVKYGYINS
-169 SDKFLFQEPSFSE
+169 SDKFLFKEPSFSE
-182 IKVPAKSNKDH
+182 IKVPAESNINY
-193 LLLDFCENH
+193 LLKDFCKNH
-202 SFSNGLAVVENKTFL
+202 SFSNGLAVVENKIL
-217 CGYRNLKGDT
+217 LYGYRNLKGDT
-227 IIPCIYSDAK
+227 IIPCVYSDAK

-246 QKPFLWDTIK
+246 QKTFSWDSIK
-256 NRVNPDSNKY
+256 YKVNPGSNRY

-280 FISLNTLRR
+280 FTYLNTLRR
-289 NRSIGVIGYTSYN
+289 NKSIGVIGYRAN
-302 DDGYE
+302 IDDEDE
-307 IEGALEKNADG
+307 IDGVLEKNVDG
-318 SITIDKSKR
+318 SITIDKPKMR
-327 RKIEGDGSP
+327 RIESDGSP
-336 ELGWSIYLVDENS
+336 TIGWCIYLIDENG
-349 NIIKQLSM
+349 NIIKKLNTF
-357 LQSYSNFSDDDIVVA
+357 QSYSNFSDDDIAVA
-372 IPNLLGDFF
+372 IPNQFCEFF
-381 CVGFDFIDKN
+381 GIGYGFIDKN
-391 GNNLKPLAGL
+391 GNYLKPLAGL
-401 SNEQLDS
+401 SQAQLDS
-408 LSQLDLVRAAL
+408 LSQFNLVRAAL
-419 PQKNNILD
+419 PQDITIID
-427 ATRFTNG
+427 ATRFTDG
-434 FAAVKLGDEAWAFV
+434 FAAVKLGDEAWVFV
-448 DRHLI
+448 DKHLI

-474 AVKKNSQWGYID
+474 AVKRNGQWGYID

-499 CCQAGRN
+499 CCQAGKN
-506 LSKVY
+506 LSKIY
-511 QSQDKVKIT
+511 QSKDDIKIT

-564 SATSYLWLIILI
+564 SATSYSWLIILI
-576 IIVFIFSITFLVRKN
+576 VIVFIFLLLFIVGKN
-591 RKKRKALKNTPIP
+591 SKKRKALKNSPIP
-604 CKQAEDSKGKVIPE
+604 CEQAEDSKRKAIPE

-633 SNETVKPSVSPNH
+633 SNGTVKPSVSPNY
-646 SKAQL
+646 SRAQQP
-651 LTETQKNTNL
+651 TETQKNTNW
-661 ASSCSSAADK
+661 ASPRSSAADK
-671 SSQINSC
+671 PSQINSRL
-678 FSKPNNKGQI
+678 SKPNNKGQI
-688 LSVINDG
+688 VSVINDG
-695 HQPGI
+695 YQPGI

-707 QTNYPVPNVKQ
+707 QTNYLVPNVKQ

-753 ETKLRAGLVEFINY
+753 ETKLRAGLAEFINY

-785 PDIAIIEKEHHL
+785 PDITIIEKEHHL

-816 IHFIGCGDEYRDAN
+816 IHFIGCGDEYRDVN

-856 IKHVLSLIDSSLSCS
+856 IKHVLSLIDNSLSYS
-871 NFVSPQEDKKWTST
+871 NFVSPQADKKWTST

-895 REAYLHHQFNG
+895 REAYLHHQFNIP
-906 LEDADNAKLT
+906 EDADNAKLT

-925 EKEAAKH
+925 EKEASKH

-968 VLDGILQLKAVS
+968 VLDGVLQLKAVS

-995 SKLYAYKN
+995 SKRYAYKN
-1003 GMSQTE
+1003 GISQTE

-1031 IENYLKGEKAL
+1031 IENYLKGEKVL
-1042 FDYSF
+1042 SDYSF

-1053 VNYKKAIS
+1053 VNYKKTIS

-1073 RDSEVKPFRSEWR
+1073 RNSEVRPFRSEWR

-1095 GTIDLICRNGSLFD
+1095 GTIDLICRNGSQFD

-1159 GIKINKM
+1159 DIKINKM
-1166 YLIVLHYEYERY
+1166 YLIVLHHEYERY

-1190 TIILNSLN
+1190 TIILNSLNY

>member
-1 MSSLVCTKSENL
+1 
-13 QTMETRDDI
+13 
-22 MVFTHM
+22 M

-66 QLIESLRIKN
+66 QLIESLCIKN

-87 LASCTQRNKFQD
+87 LVSCTQRNKFQD

-134 YATVVI
+134 YATVII
-140 DTIMMHRCDTTILSN
+140 DTIMTHRCDSTILGN
-155 TYEVIKVKYGYVNG
+155 TYYEVIKVKYGYVNG

-182 IKVPAKSNKDH
+182 IKVPAESNIDY

-217 CGYRNLKGDT
+217 CGYRNIKGDT

-246 QKPFLWDTIK
+246 QKPFSWDSIK
-256 NRVNPDSNKY
+256 NRVNPGSNKY

-307 IEGALEKNADG
+307 IEGDLEKNADG

-336 ELGWSIYLVDENS
+336 EFGWSIYLVDENS

-357 LQSYSNFSDDDIVVA
+357 LQSYSNFSNDDIAVA
-372 IPNLLGDFF
+372 IPALLGDFF
-381 CVGFDFIDKN
+381 GIGFDFIDKN

-401 SNEQLDS
+401 SNAQLDS

-419 PQKNNILD
+419 PKDINILD

-434 FAAVKLGDEAWAFV
+434 FAAVKLGDEAWVFV
-448 DRHLI
+448 DKHLI

-486 DKFDFVIPCQYDS
+486 DKFDFIIPCQYDS

-564 SATSYLWLIILI
+564 SATSYSWLIILI
-576 IIVFIFSITFLVRKN
+576 VIVFIFLLLFIVGKN
-591 RKKRKALKNTPIP
+591 SKKRKALKNSPIP
-604 CKQAEDSKGKVIPE
+604 CKQAEDSKGKAIPE
-618 SASSQVRPT
+618 SASSPVRPT

-633 SNETVKPSVSPNH
+633 SNGTVKPSVSPNY
-646 SKAQL
+646 SRTQQP
-651 LTETQKNTNL
+651 TENQKNTNL
-661 ASSCSSAADK
+661 ESPRSSAADK
-671 SSQINSC
+671 SSQINSRL
-678 FSKPNNKGQI
+678 SKPNNKGQI
-688 LSVINDG
+688 VSVINDG
-695 HQPGI
+695 YQPGI

-718 KEGYYCFVLFPKTGT
+718 KEGYYCFVLFPKTET
-733 TVFPYRRRRIEKRG
+733 IVFPYRKRRIEKRG

-753 ETKLRAGLVEFINY
+753 ETKLRASLAEFINY

-849 AEKCIGY
+849 TEKCIGY
-856 IKHVLSLIDSSLSCS
+856 VKHILSLIDNTLSHT
-871 NFVSPQEDKKWTST
+871 NFISPQADKRWTST

-895 REAYLHHQFNG
+895 REAYLHHLFNKP
-906 LEDADNAKLT
+906 EDADNARLT

-957 RIRFEPKEHIY
+957 RLRFEPKEHIY
-968 VLDGILQLKAVS
+968 VLDGVLQLKAVS
-980 DVIAH
+980 DVVAH
-985 FFRSFNILEQ
+985 FFRPFNILEQ
-995 SKLYAYKN
+995 SERYAYKN

-1009 VIEIWDA
+1009 VIEMWDA
-1016 KGVESRNVGTFLHEQ
+1016 KGVESRDVGTFLHEQ
-1031 IENYLKGEKAL
+1031 IENYLKGKRML
-1042 FDYSF
+1042 SDYPF
-1047 EYNGEI
+1047 EYNGEV
-1053 VNYKKAIS
+1053 VNYKKTVS
-1061 IEKEFGYFLDFM
+1061 IEKEFSYFLDFM

-1095 GTIDLICRNGSLFD
+1095 GTIDLICRNGSQFD

-1118 ASPNETVWQHGIN
+1118 ASPNATVWQYGTN
-1131 GLEHIPDI
+1131 GLEHVPDI

-1166 YLIVLHYEYERY
+1166 YLIVLHHEYERY

-1190 TIILNSLN
+1190 TIILNSLNY

>member
-1 MSSLVCTKSENL
+1 
-13 QTMETRDDI
+13 
-22 MVFTHM
+22 
-28 RGAVIPTSV
+28 
-37 SKGFLRACTLRS
+37 
-49 VAYSSTYSFKLI
+49 
-61 SFIMK
+61 MK
-66 QLIESLRIKN
+66 QLIEILRIKN
-76 LFAIFFTLLLL
+76 LFAIFLLLL

-134 YATVVI
+134 YATVII
-140 DTIMMHRCDTTILSN
+140 DTIMTQRCDTTILSN
-155 TYEVIKVKYGYVNG
+155 TYEILKVKYGYVNG

-182 IKVPAKSNKDH
+182 IKVPAESNKDH

-307 IEGALEKNADG
+307 IEGELEKNADG

-336 ELGWSIYLVDENS
+336 KFGWSIYLVDENS

-357 LQSYSNFSDDDIVVA
+357 LQSYSNFSDDDIAVA
-372 IPNLLGDFF
+372 IPALLGDFF
-381 CVGFDFIDKN
+381 GVGFDFIDKN
-391 GNNLKPLAGL
+391 GNKLKPLAGL
-401 SNEQLDS
+401 SNVQLDS

-419 PQKNNILD
+419 PQKINILD

-434 FAAVKLGDEAWAFV
+434 FAAVKLGDEAWFFV

-511 QSQDKVKIT
+511 QSQDQVKIT
-520 SYIDRNNKIVWQ
+520 SYIDRNNNIVWQ

-537 QISLNREDN
+537 QFFLNREDN

-576 IIVFIFSITFLVRKN
+576 IIVSIFLSLFLYRNNSTKREASNNSSISYKQTEDFN
-591 RKKRKALKNTPIP
+591 RKTI
-604 CKQAEDSKGKVIPE
+604 SE
-618 SASSQVRPT
+618 SAFSQAKLT
-627 SGTMKK
+627 SDIQKK
-633 SNETVKPSVSPNH
+633 HSETINSSVSPNY
-646 SKAQL
+646 SRAQQP
-651 LTETQKNTNL
+651 TETQKDTNSTSPL
-661 ASSCSSAADK
+661 SSNANK
-671 SSQINSC
+671 YSQINSRS
-678 FSKPNNKGQI
+678 FKPNNKSQI
-688 LSVINDG
+688 LSVINDE
-695 HQPGI
+695 HQHGI
-700 IPEQKIF
+700 IPEQKIL
-707 QTNYPVPNVKQ
+707 QTNYLVPNVKQ
-718 KEGYYCFVLFPKTGT
+718 KEGYYCFSLFPKTKT
-733 TVFPYRRRRIEKRG
+733 SVFPYRRRRIEKRG
-747 YTETGF
+747 YAETSF
-753 ETKLRAGLVEFINY
+753 EKKLMAGLIDFINY

-779 DAHPYE
+779 DVHPYE
-785 PDIAIIEKEHHL
+785 PDIAIIEKENHL

-830 LCNLGWIVIRF
+830 LCSLGWIVIRF

-856 IKHVLSLIDSSLSCS
+856 IKYVLSLIDNTLPHS
-871 NFVSPQEDKKWTST
+871 NFVSPQDDKKWTST

-895 REAYLHHQFNG
+895 REAYLHHLFNKP
-906 LEDADNAKLT
+906 EDANNTKLT
-916 TSDIKQTKL
+916 KSDIKQTEL
-925 EKEAAKH
+925 EKKAAKQ
-932 VQTVALPQNKIL
+932 VQTVPLPQNKTI
-944 NIDDSATKYSLDN
+944 NIDDSKTEYSLDI
-957 RIRFEPKEHIY
+957 RLRFEPKEHIY
-968 VLDGILQLKAVS
+968 VLDGALQLKAVS
-980 DVIAH
+980 DVIAY
-985 FFRSFNILEQ
+985 FFSPFNILIQ
-995 SKLYAYKN
+995 SERYAYKN

-1009 VIEIWDA
+1009 VIEMWDA
-1016 KGVESRNVGTFLHEQ
+1016 KGVESRDVGTFLHEQ
-1031 IENYLKGEKAL
+1031 IDNHLKGKKVW
-1042 FDYSF
+1042 FNYPF

-1053 VNYKKAIS
+1053 VNYKKTVS
-1061 IEKEFGYFLDFM
+1061 IEKEFGYFIDFM
-1073 RDSEVKPFRSEWR
+1073 RDTEVKPFRSEWR

-1095 GTIDLICRNGSLFD
+1095 GTIDLICRNGSQFD

-1131 GLEHIPDI
+1131 GLEHVPDI
-1139 SFYKYALQ
+1139 SFYKYSLQ
-1147 QNLYKYILESNY
+1147 QNLYKYILENNY

-1166 YLIVLHYEYERY
+1166 YLIVLHPEYRRY
-1178 VKYEVPRMDKEI
+1178 IKYEVQQMDKEI
-1190 TIILNSLN
+1190 TIILKSL

>member
-1 MSSLVCTKSENL
+1 
-13 QTMETRDDI
+13 
-22 MVFTHM
+22 
-28 RGAVIPTSV
+28 
-37 SKGFLRACTLRS
+37 
-49 VAYSSTYSFKLI
+49 
-61 SFIMK
+61 MK
-66 QLIESLRIKN
+66 QLIEFLHIKIN
-76 LFAIFFTLLLL
+76 FAIFFTLLLL
-87 LASCTQRNKFQD
+87 LVSCTQKNKYQD

-134 YATVVI
+134 YATVII
-140 DTIMMHRCDTTILSN
+140 DTIMTHRCDSTILSN

-182 IKVPAKSNKDH
+182 IKVPAESNKDY

-246 QKPFLWDTIK
+246 QKPYSWDSIK
-256 NRVNPDSNKY
+256 NRVNPGSNKY
-266 GFIDNNGKEVSKFN
+266 GFIDNNGKEISKFN
-280 FISLNTLRR
+280 FISLETIRR
-289 NRSIGVIGYTSYN
+289 NRSIGIIGYTSYN
-302 DDGYE
+302 DNGYE
-307 IEGALEKNADG
+307 IDGYIEKKADG
-318 SITIDKSKR
+318 SIAIDKSKR
-327 RKIEGDGSP
+327 RKFEGDGSP
-336 ELGWSIYLVDENS
+336 MFGFSTYLIDENG
-349 NIIKQLSM
+349 NILKQLDGNM
-357 LQSYSNFSDDDIVVA
+357 LQSYSNFSDDDIAVA
-372 IPNLLGDFF
+372 IPSLLGDFLG
-381 CVGFDFIDKN
+381 VGFGFIDKN
-391 GNNLKPLAGL
+391 GNELKPLAGL
-401 SNEQLDS
+401 SKVQLDS

-419 PQKNNILD
+419 SQDINILY

-434 FAAVKLGDEAWAFV
+434 FAAVKLGDEAWVFV
-448 DRHLI
+448 DKHLI

-474 AVKKNSQWGYID
+474 AVKKNGQWGYID

-520 SYIDRNNKIVWQ
+520 SYIDRTNKIVWQ

-537 QISLNREDN
+537 QISLNREGN

-576 IIVFIFSITFLVRKN
+576 IIVFIFLLLFIVGKN
-591 RKKRKALKNTPIP
+591 RKKRNALKNSPIP
-604 CKQAEDSKGKVIPE
+604 CKQAEDSKGKAIPE
-618 SASSQVRPT
+618 SASSQVKPT

-633 SNETVKPSVSPNH
+633 SNGTVKPLVSPNY
-646 SKAQL
+646 SRIQQS
-651 LTETQKNTNL
+651 TETQKNTNL
-661 ASSCSSAADK
+661 ASPRSSAADK
-671 SSQINSC
+671 SSQINSR
-678 FSKPNNKGQI
+678 SSEPNNKGQI

-700 IPEQKIF
+700 ILEQKIF

-753 ETKLRAGLVEFINY
+753 ETKLRAGLAEFINY

-849 AEKCIGY
+849 TEKCIGY
-856 IKHVLSLIDSSLSCS
+856 VKHILSLIDNTLFHT
-871 NFVSPQEDKKWTST
+871 NFISPQADKRWTST

-895 REAYLHHQFNG
+895 REAYLNHQFNKP
-906 LEDADNAKLT
+906 EDADNAKLT

-944 NIDDSATKYSLDN
+944 NIDDSATKYSFDN

-968 VLDGILQLKAVS
+968 VLDGVLQLKAVS

-985 FFRSFNILEQ
+985 FFRFFNILEQ
-995 SKLYAYKN
+995 SKRYAYKN

-1042 FDYSF
+1042 SDYSF

-1053 VNYKKAIS
+1053 VNYKKTIS

-1073 RDSEVKPFRSEWR
+1073 RDSEVRPFRSEWR

-1095 GTIDLICRNGSLFD
+1095 GTIDLICRNGSQFD

-1166 YLIVLHYEYERY
+1166 YLIVLHHEYERY

-1190 TIILNSLN
+1190 TIILNSLNIAIMADEKNNAGGISGFRKNLNSYVLKS